1 MIPAISEYTRVNG
14 VRQNGLWLD
23 SQGTNKATLHQ
34 ATVSFEEMGERTI
47 TTQVRVDGDIAPNF
61 NGWELEFRGETFVLP
76 TLKPQ
81 AVKDN
86 STRNSLID
94 LVFTSAPVNELKRYF
109 FAEMTEIEV
118 GTVIIDKYVA
128 SLRLTLTNFVAA
140 FNKVLEYY
148 FPDGEFVMDL
158 ASAVDD
164 GEVKDFPIDYMYIWD
179 VLNKFYEIYN
189 VPWRFIRDSGVTYI
203 KVGFTPD
210 AIDENEHIFQ
220 YGFDGG
226 LLRFERHVEDT
237 DIYNVLLGRGGE
249 KNLPYRY
256 FKKTDEYNPIWAA
269 DPDAIPELRN
279 VFFSR
284 LLDGNFRNYVQGWKT
299 NPNRD
304 TTTWPG
310 TVVETYDS
318 SRGATD
324 WAYAKGHT
332 DEKFDP
338 VEYVKDDASI
348 ALYGVR
354 QGKLNDNDDIFPT
367 IQGVTIDPF
376 GRIDEVVAV
385 YVTEEDSQESIDDQ
399 KTELEDVL
407 LPVTENYSWVN
418 KVVRSDYTFVVP
430 EGRVG
435 NIEYAWANEPMTPR
449 GENPTGTIDTTNSS
463 LMRGTAPIPSGDM
476 PYEALYAISGI
487 PAGTYYL
494 NARMRINKDA
504 GSSSIQ
510 GKFGVKSL
518 MLHCTPK
525 DRISYRQVFT
535 IWVKNLWE
543 TTQLSGESD
552 EEYAHRVWDPILG
565 DKLGKSAAVCFSDGF
580 MSLGEDYEF
589 LIQKLP
595 QPDRSKILNG
605 VQSEWKIV
613 LLRSDAEY
621 EATGLYIPNTQ
632 TGGLPIPGD
641 HFYFTGVDLP
651 IYYVKWAEQR
661 LTQYKEEALDE
672 NAWTNP
678 TWVINLDKIKAHED
692 GGSQYAGTLA
702 EKLDAGVVVAI
713 SDKRFT
719 LNSSGVQTALLL
731 GIRSVSFTWNEP
743 SNGSPYII
751 PDIEVVLSDKIVR
764 EVSYDG
770 VKREITYIT
779 RNYATNSSVRKMA
792 RTQQIVTNEVAISGN
807 NCYLGAVIGTV
818 EE

>member
-1 MIPAISEYTRVNG
+1 MIPGITEGILVNG
-14 VRQNGLWLD
+14 VFQEGWP
-23 SQGTNKATLHQ
+23 SYATLHQ
-34 ATVSFEEMGERTI
+34 ATVQFEEMGERTI
-47 TTQVRVDGDIAPNF
+47 STQIRVDGAIVPAFD
-61 NGWELEFRGETFVLP
+61 GWALKFRGELFVLP

-81 AVKDN
+81 ASKDN
-86 STRNSLID
+86 STKNALID
-94 LVFTSAPVNELKRYF
+94 LVFTSAPIHELKRYF
-109 FAEMTEIEV
+109 FAEMTEIEQ
-118 GTVIIDKYVA
+118 GTIIIDKYVA
-128 SLRLTLTNFVAA
+128 SLRLSLTNFVSA
-140 FNKVLEYY
+140 FNKVLAYY

-158 ASAVDD
+158 APGVDD

-189 VPWRFIRDSGVTYI
+189 VPWRFVRDSGVTHI

-210 AIDENEHIFQ
+210 AIDESEHVFQ

-237 DIYNVLLGRGGE
+237 DIYNVLLGRGGD

-310 TVVETYDS
+310 TVVEEYDA
-318 SRGATD
+318 SRGEND
-324 WAYAKGHT
+324 WAYEKGHT

-338 VEYVKDDASI
+338 VEYVKDDESI
-348 ALYGVR
+348 ELYGVR
-354 QGKLNDNDDIFPT
+354 QGKLEDNDDIFPT
-367 IQGVTIDPF
+367 IQGVSISPI
-376 GRIDEVVAV
+376 GRVDEVVAV
-385 YVTEEDSQESIDDQ
+385 EVTEEGSAEAVFDVITDLAELKAVVGSGTSYRVTLRSSDQ
-399 KTELEDVL
+399 IT
-407 LPVTENYSWVN
+407 
-418 KVVRSDYTFVVP
+418 VP
-430 EGRVG
+430 AGRVG
-435 NIEYAWANEPMTPR
+435 RIEYAWLEDDAPNGDP
-449 GENPTGTIDTTNSS
+449 PTGRIDTVESDVYLEDADQN
-463 LMRGTAPIPSGDM
+463 RFGFNYIP
-476 PYEALYAISGI
+476 P
-487 PAGTYYL
+487 GTYRYCVDIIVYPF
-494 NARMRINKDA
+494 N
-504 GSSSIQ
+504 
-510 GKFGVKSL
+510 SL
-518 MLHCTPK
+518 YIVGQYGLTNIKLHCTPT
-525 DRISYRQVFT
+525 DGISYRQVFT
-535 IWVKNLWE
+535 IWVKNIWQS
-543 TTQLSGESD
+543 TQQSGESNL
-552 EEYAHRVWDPILG
+552 EYAHRVWDPILG

-580 MSLGEDYEF
+580 MSISEDYEF

-595 QPDRSKILNG
+595 QPDRSKSLNG
-605 VQSEWKIV
+605 IPSEWKIT

-632 TGGLPIPGD
+632 TGGVPIAGN

-661 LTQYKEEALDE
+661 LTEYKENALPD
-672 NAWTNP
+672 NAWTKP

-692 GGSQYAGTLA
+692 GGIQYAGTLA

-743 SNGSPYII
+743 SNGSPYIV

-770 VKREITYIT
+770 VKKEITYIS

-792 RTQQIVTNEVAISGN
+792 RSQQFIQTEIAISGN
-807 NCYLGAVIGTV
+807 NCYLGNIIGTV

>member
-1 MIPAISEYTRVNG
+1 MIPAISEYTWVNG
-14 VRQNGLWLD
+14 VRQDGLWLD

-47 TTQVRVDGDIAPNF
+47 TTQIRVDGDIAPSF

-81 AVKDN
+81 AAKDN

-109 FAEMTEIEV
+109 FAEMAEIEV
-118 GTVIIDKYVA
+118 GTMIIDKYVA

-140 FNKVLEYY
+140 FNKVLAYY

-158 ASAVDD
+158 ESGVDD

-189 VPWRFIRDSGVTYI
+189 VSWRFVRVNNVTHI
-203 KVGFTPD
+203 KVGFTPE
-210 AIDENEHIFQ
+210 AIDESEHIFQ

-310 TVVETYDS
+310 IVVETYDA
-318 SRGATD
+318 SRGETD
-324 WAYAKGHT
+324 WAYEKGHY

-338 VEYVKDDASI
+338 VEYVKDDESI
-348 ALYGVR
+348 ELYGVR
-354 QGKLNDNDDIFPT
+354 QGKLDDNDDIFPT
-367 IQGVTIDPF
+367 IQGVTISPF

-385 YVTEEDSQESIDDQ
+385 EVTEEGSSEAVFDVVTDLDELKAVVSSGTSYRVTLRSSSQI
-399 KTELEDVL
+399 T
-407 LPVTENYSWVN
+407 
-418 KVVRSDYTFVVP
+418 VP
-430 EGRVG
+430 SGRVG
-435 NIEYAWANEPMTPR
+435 RIEYAWLEDDAPNGDP
-449 GENPTGTIDTTNSS
+449 PTGQIDTIASDLYLEDANQNRVGFNYIPPGTYRYCVDLIVFPINSS
-463 LMRGTAPIPSGDM
+463 FIVGQ
-476 PYEALYAISGI
+476 YGI
-487 PAGTYYL
+487 TD
-494 NARMRINKDA
+494 IK
-504 GSSSIQ
+504 
-510 GKFGVKSL
+510 
-518 MLHCTPK
+518 LHCTPT
-525 DRISYRQVFT
+525 DGISYRQVFT
-535 IWVKNLWE
+535 IWVKNLWQS
-543 TTQLSGESD
+543 TQQTGESD
-552 EEYAHRVWDPILG
+552 LDYAHRVWDPILG

-595 QPDRSKILNG
+595 QPDRSKSLNG
-605 VQSEWKIV
+605 IQSEWKIT

-632 TGGLPIPGD
+632 TGGLPIAGN

-651 IYYVKWAEQR
+651 IYYVKWAERR
-661 LTQYKEEALDE
+661 LTEYKESALAE

-678 TWVINLDKIKAHED
+678 TWVINLDKIKAYED
-692 GGSQYAGTLA
+692 GGIQYAGTIA

-743 SNGSPYII
+743 SSDSPYII

-770 VKREITYIT
+770 VKKEITYIS

-792 RTQQIVTNEVAISGN
+792 RSQQFIQTEIAISGN
-807 NCYLGAVIGTV
+807 NCYLGNIIGTV